1 MYVNYII
8 EVQLIQYNYSKQK
21 EIDMGG
27 AGGHM
32 AHLHENTW
40 LTFGDIKSFLTQV
53 ATAEISPIEKV
64 DGQNI
69 HFRWTPQGVM
79 CARNDGHI
87 KKGGIPESE
96 YRAMWKG
103 HPAEDAFIKGF
114 EKIKSAVESLSPEGQ
129 DAFKTTQPGTYR
141 FCNCEIM
148 YPENENLILYDGN
161 YVVIH
166 NLKELSIVSGKVEQ
180 TDIFMIGSPE
190 FDAIVQSLEDSIKSE
205 DAQEWQLFGPKYV
218 QLKKLEDGTV
228 LQNAFM
234 EIDGLGYQD
243 DQKVFSMVL
252 KKYNN
257 EYGIGLPKANSDM
270 LLQRIKLIS
279 EGAKTKDLPDLRS
292 IKSGLNKDQKALV
305 TEIGSVSKAKKFI
318 GTAVAPLALAISDYA
333 IEILRGLESFFVADT
348 GAEVK
353 RLRNVLNSSV
363 EALQSYEGD
372 NAEKI
377 GDMLERQLEKLGSVE
392 NIASSLEGIIFEYPP
407 GSQNLVKLTGSFAMA
422 NQIIGRAKRLPA
434 PALQANEIV
443 DMTESKYNFR
453 EMEMLYEA
461 IGMQD
466 FDSVAVIPGAFKPP
480 HIGHVGMVDHYLR
493 LADKVIVYISD
504 PKSAKSQRTIAGKTV
519 TADMSKAMWE
529 ILLAGKPNVEVKISP
544 SPSPVSI
551 AYDSVM
557 PANPEKNYEGT
568 PYEPGTTVY
577 LGSSVKGNDSKRF
590 SYALSKASPDLIVPD
605 PVANAAPA
613 IEHDTQYMHDLMNS
627 KYAKTMPSVLNP
639 KKNPIDFHAS
649 DFRYI
654 LEQAVT
660 DPEAKIIA
668 AHFVGGMTKLD
679 QFMAVLG
686 LKSLSESYKHRYS
699 LLRHMFGE

>member
-1 MYVNYII
+1 
-8 EVQLIQYNYSKQK
+8 
-21 EIDMGG
+21 MGG

-53 ATAEISPIEKV
+53 ASAEISPIEKV

-69 HFRWTPQGVM
+69 HFRWTPEGVM

-87 KKGGIPESE
+87 KKGGIPEDE
-96 YRAMWKG
+96 YRAMWVG

-114 EKIKSAVESLSPEGQ
+114 EKIKSAVENLSEEAKA
-129 DAFKTTQPGTYR
+129 AFQTTQPGTYR

-161 YVVIH
+161 YVVLH
-166 NLKELSIVSGKVEQ
+166 NLKELSVVSGKVEQ

-228 LQNAFM
+228 LQNAVM
-234 EIDGLGYQD
+234 EIDNLGYQD
-243 DQKVFSMVL
+243 DQQVFSMVL
-252 KKYNN
+252 DKYNN
-257 EYGIGLPKANSDM
+257 EYGIALPKENSEM
-270 LLQRIKLIS
+270 MIERIRLIS
-279 EGAKTKDLPDLRS
+279 EGAKTKDLPDLRT
-292 IKSGLNKDQKALV
+292 IKSGLNKEQKALV
-305 TEIGSVSKAKKFI
+305 TEIGSVTKAKKFI
-318 GTAVAPLALAISDYA
+318 GEAVAPLALAISDYA
-333 IEILRGLESFFVADT
+333 IEVLRGLESFFVTDT
-348 GAEVK
+348 DAEVN
-353 RLRNVLNSSV
+353 RLREVLNSSV
-363 EALQSYEGD
+363 EALENYEGD

-407 GSQNLVKLTGSFAMA
+407 GSQKLVKLTGSFAMA
-422 NQIIGRAKRLPA
+422 NQIIGRAKRLPV
-434 PALQANEIV
+434 PQPQAEKAV
-443 DMTESKYNFR
+443 DMTESKYSFK

-466 FDSVAVIPGAFKPP
+466 FDSVAVVPGAFKPP
-480 HIGHVGMVDHYLR
+480 HIGHAGMVDHYLK

-504 PKSAKSQRTIAGKTV
+504 PKSAKSQRTIAGKIV
-519 TADMSKAMWE
+519 TAEMSKAMWE
-529 ILLAGKPNVEVKISP
+529 ILVAGNPNVEVRISP
-544 SPSPVSI
+544 APSPVTI

-577 LGSSVKGNDSKRF
+577 LGASVKGGDAKRF
-590 SYALSKASPDLIVPD
+590 SYALAKASPDLIVPD
-605 PVANAAPA
+605 PLANAAPA
-613 IEHDTQYMHDLMNS
+613 IEHGQQYMEDLMSS
-627 KYAKTMPSVLNP
+627 KYAQTMPSVVDP
-639 KKNPIDFHAS
+639 KKDPMDFHAS

-668 AHFVGGMTKLD
+668 AHFVGGMAQLD

-686 LKSLSESYKHRYS
+686 LTPIMEAYKSRYS